1 MTLYILLL
9 LGLVA
14 ASAFFSG
21 SEVAMF
27 SLRRV
32 DRERLAKKEHRVDGL
47 IVNMVSHPRR
57 LIATILIGNE
67 CVNVA
72 VGAVMAGL
80 VPHIFTGRSEL
91 QLALIATMF
100 ALPLL
105 LLFGEITPKSVAIKT
120 SVGWTRKAARPLW
133 LFAVLVTPIRVIVRV
148 LADLVMRPFHS
159 STFANVRS
167 ELSEEEFRTLV
178 DAGMAEGEVNLR
190 ERRLIQRVFEFGDK
204 TVDQIMLSRKKIFA
218 LAYDLPATRLVE
230 EIARGGYSR
239 VPIYQKSLDRICGIV
254 YAKDL
259 VVQGAGLSSP
269 RKLSELLHEPLFVPR
284 TIPLERLFRLFK
296 QRKIHMAIVV
306 NEYGRVVGLITME
319 DLLEELFGE
328 ISDEREQQKA
338 EASIGVRLTTEPVMR
353 IVRPDDLD
361 DVEDAS

>member
-1 MTLYILLL
+1 MTLYLILLFL
-9 LGLVA
+9 LVS

-32 DRERLAKKEHRVDGL
+32 DRERLSQKEHSADRIIL
-47 IVNMVSHPRR
+47 KMVSQPRR

-72 VGAVMAGL
+72 IGAVMAGL
-80 VPHIFTGRSEL
+80 VPRVFVDYSEL
-91 QLALIATMF
+91 QHALFATLLT
-100 ALPLL
+100 LPLL
-105 LLFGEITPKSVAIKT
+105 LLFGEITPKTVALKT
-120 SVGWTRKAARPLW
+120 SVGWSRKSARMLW
-133 LFAVLVTPIRVIVRV
+133 LFAKLVTPIRIVVRV
-148 LADLVMRPFHS
+148 VADLVMRPFHGH
-159 STFANVRS
+159 TLANVPS
-167 ELSEEEFRTLV
+167 ELSEEEFKTLV
-178 DAGMAEGEVNLR
+178 DAGMAEGEVDMR

-204 TVDQIMLSRKKIFA
+204 TVNQIMLPRKKIFA
-218 LAYDLPATRLVE
+218 LAYDLPAARLVE

-239 VPIYQKSLDRICGIV
+239 VPIYEKSLDRICGIV

-284 TIPLERLFRLFK
+284 TVPLERLFRVFK

-306 NEYGRVVGLITME
+306 NEYGRVVGVVTME

-328 ISDEREQQKA
+328 IADEREQQKA
-338 EASIGVRLTTEPVMR
+338 EASIGVRLTTDPVMR
-353 IVRPDDLD
+353 VVPHPDDM
-361 DVEDAS
+361 EDAS